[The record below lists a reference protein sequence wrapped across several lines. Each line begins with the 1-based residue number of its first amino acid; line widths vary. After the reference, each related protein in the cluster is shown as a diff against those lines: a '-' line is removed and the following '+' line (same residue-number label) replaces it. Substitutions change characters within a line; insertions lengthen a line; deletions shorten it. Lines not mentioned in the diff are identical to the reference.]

1 MSEAKEPEAK
11 EPEAPAEEPP
21 ADAAPKEDGG
31 VRTALVL
38 GPILTC
44 LGIAWTAIDPS
55 NLSSTMVLIGFATA
69 IWGTH
74 RYGRQGF
81 DRGV

>member
-1 MSEAKEPEAK
+1 VT
-11 EPEAPAEEPP
+11 
-21 ADAAPKEDGG
+21 EDSG

-44 LGIAWTAIDPS
+44 IGIAWTFIAPS
-55 NLSSTMVLIGFATA
+55 NLSSTAVLVGFATA

-74 RYGRQGF
+74 KFGRHGL
-81 DRGV
+81 DRGVEGDAAQADERATDAP

>member
-1 MSEAKEPEAK
+1 MSPSDTK
-11 EPEAPAEEPP
+11 EPEAPAEEPV
-21 ADAAPKEDGG
+21 AKEAPREDSG

-44 LGIAWTAIDPS
+44 VGIAWTAIDPS

-74 RYGRQGF
+74 KYGRQGF

>member
-1 MSEAKEPEAK
+1 MTGAE
-11 EPEAPAEEPP
+11 EPEAPAEGAAPQVAE
-21 ADAAPKEDGG
+21 AAPKEDSG

-44 LGIAWTAIDPS
+44 AGIAWTAIDPS
-55 NLSSTMVLIGFATA
+55 NLSSTLVLIGFATA
-69 IWGTH
+69 VWGTH
-74 RYGRQGF
+74 RYGRHGL

>member
-1 MSEAKEPEAK
+1 MTETEAKEPEAS
-11 EPEAPAEEPP
+11 ASQ
-21 ADAAPKEDGG
+21 EDSG

-44 LGIAWTAIDPS
+44 IGIAWTAIDPS
-55 NLSSTMVLIGFATA
+55 NLSSTLVLIGFATA

-74 RYGRQGF
+74 RYGRHGL
-81 DRGV
+81 DRGS